1 MGRVL
6 PLLALRA
13 FAETGR
19 HGSIKRAAEAMG
31 VTSGAVS
38 QQLRLLEERIAASLF
53 FRTRYGVEL
62 TEVGAKVHL
71 SILRAFDQIESGLDA
86 LEASCA
92 AQSVTVCTVPS
103 FAASWLVPRLGHFT
117 TLHPEIE
124 VRVEASSA
132 LVDLQ
137 KRRVDVAIR
146 HGLGDYPGL
155 EAIHLMAPELIP
167 VASPRLLAE
176 GPEINEPGDCLAYP
190 LLQDSDR
197 SDWRLWLKAFGVD
210 GDPRIERGQAFDE
223 DFLLIRAAEAGQGIA
238 LVRDI
243 YAREE
248 VASGRLSV
256 ALERPWPTEFAY
268 YVVTLPQATERPALV
283 RFVEWL
289 IKEAEAPRST
299 IADDAVEVL

>member
-13 FAETGR
+13 FAEAGR
-19 HGSIKRAAEAMG
+19 YGSIKRAAEVMG

-38 QQLRLLEERIAASLF
+38 QQLRLLEERVAAPLF
-53 FRTRYGVEL
+53 SRTRYGVEL
-62 TEVGAKVHL
+62 TEAAAKVHPAM
-71 SILRAFDQIESGLDA
+71 LRAFDQIESGLQALDA
-86 LEASCA
+86 GKT

-103 FAASWLVPRLGHFT
+103 FAASWLVPRLGRFT
-117 TLHPEIE
+117 QRHPEIE

-132 LVDLQ
+132 LADLRKQ
-137 KRRVDVAIR
+137 RVDIAIR

-155 EAIHLMAPELIP
+155 EATHLMAPELIP

-176 GPEINEPGDCLAYP
+176 GPRIERPIDCLAYP

-197 SDWRLWLKAFGVD
+197 ADWRLWLRAFGVED
-210 GDPRIERGQAFDE
+210 DSRIERGQAFDE
-223 DFLLIRAAEAGQGIA
+223 DFLLVRAAEAGQGIA

-248 VASGRLSV
+248 VAAGRLVV
-256 ALERPWPTEFAY
+256 ALECPWPTEFAY
-268 YVVTLPQATERPALV
+268 YVVTLPQAIEKPAV
-283 RFVEWL
+283 AAFVSWL
-289 IKEAEAPRST
+289 MDEAR
-299 IADDAVEVL
+299 V

>member
-13 FAETGR
+13 FAEAGR
-19 HGSIKRAAEAMG
+19 YGSIKRAAEVMG

-38 QQLRLLEERIAASLF
+38 QQLRLLEERVAAPLF
-53 FRTRYGVEL
+53 SRTRYGVEL
-62 TEVGAKVHL
+62 TEVAAKVHPAM
-71 SILRAFDQIESGLDA
+71 LRAFDQIESGLQA
-86 LEASCA
+86 LEANKA

-103 FAASWLVPRLGHFT
+103 FAASWLVPRLGRFT
-117 TLHPEIE
+117 KLHPEIE

-132 LVDLQ
+132 LADLHKQ
-137 KRRVDVAIR
+137 RVDIAIR

-155 EAIHLMAPELIP
+155 EAVHLMAPELIP

-176 GPEINEPGDCLAYP
+176 GPRIDTPVDCLAYP

-197 SDWRLWLKAFGVD
+197 ADWRLWLQAFGVED
-210 GDPRIERGQAFDE
+210 DPRIERGQAFDE
-223 DFLLIRAAEAGQGIA
+223 DFLLVRAAEAGQGIA

-248 VASGRLSV
+248 VMAGRLAV
-256 ALERPWPTEFAY
+256 ALDCPWPTDFAY
-268 YVVTLPQATERPALV
+268 YVVTLPQATERPAV
-283 RFVEWL
+283 AAFVSWL
-289 IKEAEAPRST
+289 IDEARA
-299 IADDAVEVL
+299 

>member
-53 FRTRYGVEL
+53 SRTRYGVEL

-117 TLHPEIE
+117 TLHPEIG
-124 VRVEASSA
+124 SSGS
-132 LVDLQ
+132 LVGPCRLTETT
-137 KRRVDVAIR
+137 RR
-146 HGLGDYPGL
+146 
-155 EAIHLMAPELIP
+155 
-167 VASPRLLAE
+167 
-176 GPEINEPGDCLAYP
+176 CC
-190 LLQDSDR
+190 
-197 SDWRLWLKAFGVD
+197 
-210 GDPRIERGQAFDE
+210 DPS
-223 DFLLIRAAEAGQGIA
+223 RA
-238 LVRDI
+238 
-243 YAREE
+243 
-248 VASGRLSV
+248 GRL
-256 ALERPWPTEFAY
+256 
-268 YVVTLPQATERPALV
+268 
-283 RFVEWL
+283 
-289 IKEAEAPRST
+289 PRSRGNSSDG
-299 IADDAVEVL
+299 A

>member
-13 FAETGR
+13 FAEAGR
-19 HGSIKRAAEAMG
+19 YGSIKRAAEVMG

-38 QQLRLLEERIAASLF
+38 QQLRLLEERVAAPLF
-53 FRTRYGVEL
+53 SRTRYGVEL
-62 TEVGAKVHL
+62 TEVAAKVHPAM
-71 SILRAFDQIESGLDA
+71 LRAFDQIESGLQA
-86 LEASCA
+86 LEANKA

-103 FAASWLVPRLGHFT
+103 FAASWLVPRLGRFT
-117 TLHPEIE
+117 KLHPEIE

-132 LVDLQ
+132 LADLHKQ
-137 KRRVDVAIR
+137 RVDIAIR

-155 EAIHLMAPELIP
+155 EAVHLMAPELIP

-176 GPEINEPGDCLAYP
+176 GPRIDTPVDCLAYP

-197 SDWRLWLKAFGVD
+197 ADWRLWLQAFGVED
-210 GDPRIERGQAFDE
+210 DPRIERGQAFDE
-223 DFLLIRAAEAGQGIA
+223 DFLLVRAAEAGQGIA

-248 VASGRLSV
+248 VMAGRLAV
-256 ALERPWPTEFAY
+256 ALDCPWPTEFAY
-268 YVVTLPQATERPALV
+268 YVVTLPQATERPAV
-283 RFVEWL
+283 AAFVSWL
-289 IKEAEAPRST
+289 IDEARA
-299 IADDAVEVL
+299 

>member
-13 FAETGR
+13 FAEAGR
-19 HGSIKRAAEAMG
+19 YGSIKRAAEVMG

-38 QQLRLLEERIAASLF
+38 QQLRLLEERVAAPLF
-53 FRTRYGVEL
+53 SRTRYGVEL
-62 TEVGAKVHL
+62 TEVAAKVHPAM
-71 SILRAFDQIESGLDA
+71 LRAFDQIESGLQA
-86 LEASCA
+86 LEANKA

-103 FAASWLVPRLGHFT
+103 FAASWLVPRLGRFT
-117 TLHPEIE
+117 KLHPEIE

-132 LVDLQ
+132 LADLHKQ
-137 KRRVDVAIR
+137 RVDIAIR

-155 EAIHLMAPELIP
+155 EAVHLMAPELIP

-176 GPEINEPGDCLAYP
+176 GPRIDTPVDCLAYP

-197 SDWRLWLKAFGVD
+197 ADWRLWLQAFGVED
-210 GDPRIERGQAFDE
+210 DPRIERGQAFDE
-223 DFLLIRAAEAGQGIA
+223 DFLLVRAAEAGQGIA

-248 VASGRLSV
+248 VMAGRLAV
-256 ALERPWPTEFAY
+256 ALDCPWPTEFAY
-268 YVVTLPQATERPALV
+268 YVVTLPQATERPAV
-283 RFVEWL
+283 AAFVSWV
-289 IKEAEAPRST
+289 IDEARA
-299 IADDAVEVL
+299 